1 MEEGLGVE
9 ACYTFLMYSFHISTM
24 PSFFWWYI
32 LPPAIALLLAMIRQI
47 NQYERGVLLTMGK
60 YSRTWDP
67 GWKILIPVFQRVI
80 KIDIRVKAVDVPDQE
95 AITKDNIPVRINA
108 VIYYKI
114 LDAAKAVIEVE
125 DFFFAVSQLAQTTM
139 RNAVGEVT
147 LDELLA
153 NKQEIS
159 AGIKKKVDNASD
171 PWGVDVQAVEL
182 KDIVLPDSLKRT
194 IAKVA
199 EAQREKQ
206 AVIINSEGEVAAA
219 SNMAEAAHTLSKQPG
234 ALHLRTLQSI
244 NDLSSDQSN
253 TTIWMLPIETLR
265 AIEGIAAKMK

>member
-1 MEEGLGVE
+1 MD
-9 ACYTFLMYSFHISTM
+9 TTTISIT
-24 PSFFWWYI
+24 P
-32 LPPAIALLLAMIRQI
+32 LLLNLLFSKFGVFVVIVLIITMIRQI
-47 NQYERGVLLTMGK
+47 NQYERGIVLTMGK
-60 YSRTWDP
+60 YSKTWEP
-67 GWKILIPVFQRVI
+67 GWKILIPVFQRLI
-80 KIDIRVKAVDVPDQE
+80 KVDIRIKAVDVPDQE
-95 AITKDNIPVRINA
+95 AITRDNIPIRINA

-125 DFFFAVSQLAQTTM
+125 DFYYAVAQLAQTTM

-159 AGIKKKVDNASD
+159 DKIKHRVDQASD
-171 PWGVDVQAVEL
+171 PWGIDVESVEL
-182 KDIVLPDSLKRT
+182 KDIVLPESLKRT

-199 EAQREKQ
+199 EAEREKQ
-206 AVIINSEGEVAAA
+206 AVIINSQGEVEAA
-219 SNMAEAAHTLSKQPG
+219 SNMAQAAETLGKQKG

-253 TTIWMLPIETLR
+253 TTIWMVPIEALK
-265 AIEGIAAKMK
+265 ALESIAEKK